1 MHEHLITMSG
11 ATNIVIIV
19 YYNIHSNEIRF
30 PIIITLISLLIL
42 RKSVGNVIMSL

>member
-1 MHEHLITMSG
+1 MHERLITISG
-11 ATNIVIIV
+11 ATNIV

-30 PIIITLISLLIL
+30 PIIIKLIGLLIL